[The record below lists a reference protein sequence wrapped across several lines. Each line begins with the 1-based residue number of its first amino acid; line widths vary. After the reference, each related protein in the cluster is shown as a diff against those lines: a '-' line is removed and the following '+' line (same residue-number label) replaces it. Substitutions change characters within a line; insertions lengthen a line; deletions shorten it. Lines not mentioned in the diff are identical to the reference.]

1 MSHADHDDVRAAAAL
16 LAIAATG
23 RGRRRLQAL
32 ILDAE
37 PDQDRCAAI
46 ACVLAGWLVH
56 VLRATGTEPREFA
69 KQVIAESIGA
79 EATED
84 AP

>member
-1 MSHADHDDVRAAAAL
+1 MTPADHDDMRAAAAL

-23 RGRRRLQAL
+23 RGRRLSAV
-32 ILDAE
+32 ILDAD
-37 PDQDRCAAI
+37 PDQDRSAAI
-46 ACVLAGWLVH
+46 ARILAGWLAR
-56 VLRATGTEPREFA
+56 VLRETGTEPKVFA
-69 KQVIAESIGA
+69 KEVIGISLAA

>member
-1 MSHADHDDVRAAAAL
+1 M
-16 LAIAATG
+16 T
-23 RGRRRLQAL
+23 
-32 ILDAE
+32 
-37 PDQDRCAAI
+37 
-46 ACVLAGWLVH
+46 CVLAGWLVH
-56 VLRATGTEPREFA
+56 VLRETGTEPREFA